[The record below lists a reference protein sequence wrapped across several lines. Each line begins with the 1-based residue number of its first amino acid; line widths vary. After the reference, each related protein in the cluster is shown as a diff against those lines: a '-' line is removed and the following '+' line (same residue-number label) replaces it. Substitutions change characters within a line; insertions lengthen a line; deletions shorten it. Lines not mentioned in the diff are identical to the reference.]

1 MAEHKVFKILLGQGP
16 RPSFK
21 WMLFSWIGGFLGIFL
36 IEQIGR
42 LADLGDRASL
52 FLIGSFGAS
61 AVLVY
66 GAPQVPFSQPRN
78 LVGGH
83 CLSALIGVTV
93 FLLLG
98 DQGILTCPLAVALSI
113 FAMQLTSTVHPPG
126 GATALIAVI
135 GGSAIHELGYWYVLC
150 PVGVGA
156 CIMVVVAMMVN
167 NLSGEKARKYPHSQ
181 N

>member
-66 GAPQVPFSQPRN
+66 GAPQAPFSQPRN
-78 LVGGH
+78 LIGGH

-98 DQGILTCPLAVALSI
+98 DQGILACPLAVAFSI
-113 FAMQLTSTVHPPG
+113 FAMQLTGTVHPPG

-135 GGSAIHELGYWYVLC
+135 GGSAIHKLGYWYVLC
-150 PVGVGA
+150 PVGLGA
-156 CIMVVVAMMVN
+156 SIMLVVALVVN
-167 NLSGEKARKYPHSQ
+167 KLSCETNRRYPHSQ
-181 N
+181 D

>member
-1 MAEHKVFKILLGQGP
+1 MAEHKLFRILLGQRP

-66 GAPQVPFSQPRN
+66 GAPQATFSQPRN
-78 LVGGH
+78 LIGGH
-83 CLSALIGVTV
+83 CLSAFIGVTI

-98 DQGILTCPLAVALSI
+98 DQGILACPLAVALSI
-113 FAMQLTSTVHPPG
+113 FAMQLTGTVHPPG

-135 GGSAIHELGYWYVLC
+135 GGSAIHKLGYWYVLC
-150 PVGVGA
+150 PVGLGA
-156 CIMVVVAMMVN
+156 SIMLVVAVVVN
-167 NLSGEKARKYPHSQ
+167 KLSCETNRRYPHSLD
-181 N
+181 

>member
-1 MAEHKVFKILLGQGP
+1 MAEHKLFKILLGQGP

-42 LADLGDRASL
+42 FADLGDRASL

-78 LVGGH
+78 LIGGH

-98 DQGILTCPLAVALSI
+98 DQSILACPLAVALSI
-113 FAMQLTSTVHPPG
+113 FAMQLTGTVHPPG

-135 GGSAIHELGYWYVLC
+135 GGSAIHKLGYWYVLC

>member
-1 MAEHKVFKILLGQGP
+1 MAEHKLFKILLGQGP

-66 GAPQVPFSQPRN
+66 GAPQAPFSQPRN
-78 LVGGH
+78 LIGGH

-93 FLLLG
+93 FFAPWRPGYPCLSSSS
-98 DQGILTCPLAVALSI
+98 CPFHFCNA
-113 FAMQLTSTVHPPG
+113 THRY
-126 GATALIAVI
+126 GASSWWSHRPNCSDW
-135 GGSAIHELGYWYVLC
+135 GKC
-150 PVGVGA
+150 DP
-156 CIMVVVAMMVN
+156 
-167 NLSGEKARKYPHSQ
+167 
-181 N
+181 

>member
-1 MAEHKVFKILLGQGP
+1 MDA
-16 RPSFK
+16 
-21 WMLFSWIGGFLGIFL
+21 IFL
-36 IEQIGR
+36 DWRIFGNIF
-42 LADLGDRASL
+42 DRANRKTCRFGRPGSL
-52 FLIGSFGAS
+52 FLISSFGAL

-66 GAPQVPFSQPRN
+66 GAPQAPFSQPRN
-78 LVGGH
+78 LIGGH

-98 DQGILTCPLAVALSI
+98 DQGILACPLAVALSI
-113 FAMQLTSTVHPPG
+113 FAMQLTGTVHPPG

-135 GGSAIHELGYWYVLC
+135 GGSAIHKLGYWYVLC

>member
-1 MAEHKVFKILLGQGP
+1 M
-16 RPSFK
+16 
-21 WMLFSWIGGFLGIFL
+21 

-66 GAPQVPFSQPRN
+66 GAPQAPFSQPRN
-78 LVGGH
+78 LIGGH
-83 CLSALIGVTV
+83 CLSAFIGVTI

-98 DQGILTCPLAVALSI
+98 DQGILACPLAVALSI
-113 FAMQLTSTVHPPG
+113 FVMQLTGTVHPPG

-135 GGSAIHELGYWYVLC
+135 GGSGIHKLGYWYVLC
-150 PVGVGA
+150 PVAVGA